1 VACTSIAGI
10 LVVDLR
16 WLASRLVLVD
26 DTEAGLSFKGCSLYE
41 GEAAVTG
48 AVEAPGG
55 WLVACNYQ
63 PMARCRR
70 RNRVTKSTG
79 LVSISAMLSA
89 DLQAIILIRPD
100 GFEGE

>member
-16 WLASRLVLVD
+16 WLASRSVLVNE
-26 DTEAGLSFKGCSLYE
+26 TEAGLSFKGCSLYE
-41 GEAAVTG
+41 GEAAMTG

-63 PMARCRR
+63 PMARYRR
-70 RNRVTKSTG
+70 CNRVTKST
-79 LVSISAMLSA
+79 V
-89 DLQAIILIRPD
+89 
-100 GFEGE
+100 